1 MSSVCKPPPESPHSR
16 RVKIWLDAHL
26 PPSIA
31 PWLYSSF
38 GVEVVPIR
46 DLGLRDEEDANVF
59 KAAKVAEAVFMTK
72 DSDFLILL
80 ERHGPP
86 PQVVWLTCGNTSNE
100 HLRQILQSAFP
111 RTLELLKQ
119 GEPLVEVSQVPPSSA

>member
-1 MSSVCKPPPESPHSR
+1 VN
-16 RVKIWLDAHL
+16 IWLDAHL

-31 PWLYSSF
+31 PWLHSTF

-46 DLGLRDEEDANVF
+46 DLGLRDEEDSKLF
-59 KAAKVAEAVFMTK
+59 KAARSEEVVLMTK
-72 DSDFLILL
+72 DSDFLVLL
-80 ERHGPP
+80 ERHGAP

-111 RTLELLKQ
+111 QALELLKQ
-119 GEPLVEVSQVPPSSA
+119 GEPLVEISQAPSS

>member
-1 MSSVCKPPPESPHSR
+1 M
-16 RVKIWLDAHL
+16 KIWLDAHL